1 MGDDDAAGKF
11 GGEMV
16 KMVIPNENKNPM
28 LDWSPK
34 IFAEYI
40 LEQFYDAKK
49 KRLSRMSIEWGMW
62 SREMNLVL
70 RSRMESKSEP
80 IDLVDPDDETVLRLK
95 YVMVYWTLISQLLE
109 LYFQGSLLRAG
120 KIKRKRKEADEILKI
135 ILTGNGLKELKLDA
149 ELTKRMLG

>member
-1 MGDDDAAGKF
+1 MNTWT
-11 GGEMV
+11 
-16 KMVIPNENKNPM
+16 P
-28 LDWSPK
+28 
-34 IFAEYI
+34 
-40 LEQFYDAKK
+40 EQFVKHIDDHFNDAKK

-80 IDLVDPDDETVLRLK
+80 IDPDDETVLRLK

-135 ILTGNGLKELKLDA
+135 VLTGNGLKELKLDA
-149 ELTKRMLG
+149 ELTKRILG

>member
-1 MGDDDAAGKF
+1 MNTWT
-11 GGEMV
+11 
-16 KMVIPNENKNPM
+16 P
-28 LDWSPK
+28 
-34 IFAEYI
+34 
-40 LEQFYDAKK
+40 EQFVKHIDEHFNDAKK

-80 IDLVDPDDETVLRLK
+80 SEPVDPIDNENVLRLK

>member
-1 MGDDDAAGKF
+1 M
-11 GGEMV
+11 MNTWT
-16 KMVIPNENKNPM
+16 P
-28 LDWSPK
+28 
-34 IFAEYI
+34 
-40 LEQFYDAKK
+40 EQFVKHIDDHFNDAKK

-80 IDLVDPDDETVLRLK
+80 IDPDDETVLRLK

-109 LYFQGSLLRAG
+109 LYFQGSLLRAW
-120 KIKRKRKEADEILKI
+120 KIKRKRKEANEILEI
-135 ILTGNGLKELKLDA
+135 VLTGNGLKELKLDA